1 MLQKILKSPYASSWL
16 KILFKNQTA
25 VLIDYPSYKIL
36 AASDDIYPE
45 LNIVG
50 KMPEEIDNP
59 FIPHVQASR
68 QEMLR
73 FRVQGITSN
82 WLKLLKIQTLASIN
96 LYEVVDTPI
105 FHDDKLVGM
114 LSTFSN
120 VTMDS
125 LHLVNL
131 VIQNHDQAN
140 KSSNRVKYQELSN
153 LEKEILFFAALGK
166 STKQISNIMSN
177 LGIRDIAHNTVNSV
191 ISQRIYKKLEVQ
203 NISDAILAGIKTKQI
218 SSMPESLL
226 LSKLKPYYLINT
238 KKDCIIL

>member
-1 MLQKILKSPYASSWL
+1 MLQEILELPYASSWL

-36 AASDDIYPE
+36 AASNDIYPE
-45 LNIVG
+45 SSIVG

-59 FIPHVQASR
+59 FIPHVQAFR
-68 QEMLR
+68 QDMLK
-73 FRVQGITSN
+73 FRVQGITSSL
-82 WLKLLKIQTLASIN
+82 LKLFKIQTLASMN
-96 LYEVVDTPI
+96 LYKVVDTPI

-114 LSTFSN
+114 FFTFSN

-131 VIQNHDQAN
+131 VIKNHNQGN
-140 KSSNRVKYQELSN
+140 KSVIKHQELSD

-203 NISDAILAGIKTKQI
+203 NISDAILAGVETKQI
-218 SSMPESLL
+218 SSIPEGLL
-226 LSKLKPYYLINT
+226 LSKLKPYYLIET
-238 KKDCIIL
+238 KKDSIIL